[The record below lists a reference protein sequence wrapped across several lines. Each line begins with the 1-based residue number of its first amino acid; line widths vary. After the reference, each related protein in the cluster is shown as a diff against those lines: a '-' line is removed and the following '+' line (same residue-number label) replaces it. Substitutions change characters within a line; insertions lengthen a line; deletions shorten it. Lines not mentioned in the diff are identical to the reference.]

1 MVDRF
6 RWFIPALLVVFSI
19 SLQSEAAPIVIRSQ
33 DWAMPRSAAHLLSF
47 PPLALAVGQ
56 LRLHPD
62 AHLLIHYPGG
72 DEGTLW
78 VNELQS
84 WLVALGVS
92 SELMERIPGS
102 SRQTVIEI
110 EVVSPNGKN
119 VIKNNTENNRSAI
132 NQ

>member
-1 MVDRF
+1 MLDKF
-6 RWFIPALLVVFSI
+6 RWFIPTLLVIFFI
-19 SLQSEAAPIVIRSQ
+19 SLQSKAAPIIIRSQ
-33 DWAMPRSAAHLLSF
+33 DWDMPRSATYLLNF
-47 PPLALAVGQ
+47 PPLVRAVEQ
-56 LRLHPD
+56 LRIHPD

-102 SRQTVIEI
+102 LSQTSIEI
-110 EVVSPNGKN
+110 DIISADGKS
-119 VIKNNTENNRSAI
+119 VIKNNQPMVN
-132 NQ
+132 

>member
-1 MVDRF
+1 
-6 RWFIPALLVVFSI
+6 
-19 SLQSEAAPIVIRSQ
+19 
-33 DWAMPRSAAHLLSF
+33 MPRSAAHLLSF

-84 WLVALGVS
+84 WLVALGIS
-92 SELMERIPGS
+92 SELMELIPGS
-102 SRQTVIEI
+102 SGQTVIEI
-110 EVVSPNGKN
+110 EVVSANGKS
-119 VIKNNTENNRSAI
+119 VIKHNTIQKNNQSMV

>member
-1 MVDRF
+1 
-6 RWFIPALLVVFSI
+6 
-19 SLQSEAAPIVIRSQ
+19 
-33 DWAMPRSAAHLLSF
+33 MPRSAAHLLSF
-47 PPLALAVGQ
+47 PPLSLAVGQ

-92 SELMERIPGS
+92 SELMELIPGS
-102 SRQTVIEI
+102 SRQTVEIEI
-110 EVVSPNGKN
+110 VSPNGKS
-119 VIKNNTENNRSAI
+119 VIKNNTTQKNNRPVVTK
-132 NQ
+132 

>member
-1 MVDRF
+1 
-6 RWFIPALLVVFSI
+6 
-19 SLQSEAAPIVIRSQ
+19 
-33 DWAMPRSAAHLLSF
+33 MPRSAAHLLSF
-47 PPLALAVGQ
+47 PPLARAVEQ
-56 LRLHPD
+56 LRVHPD

-92 SELMERIPGS
+92 SELIERIPGS
-102 SRQTVIEI
+102 LSQTSIEI
-110 EVVSPNGKN
+110 DVVSPDGKS
-119 VIKNNTENNRSAI
+119 VIKNNEIQKNNQPMV